1 MKINEK
7 INIKFDKFLWS
18 MIINIFIIIIMMIIT
33 ESPLIF
39 FLSIVSAGLISYN
52 LNNLLQISKDN
63 QKLILPEQC
72 NTENQTAS
80 IDNCYSFINKYL
92 IIIIIIKNNYIEHI
106 GLQYDVLSSQ
116 KKIIEILKKKLLAKE
131 VNNIYN
137 EDDFMYLEINHENM
151 FNLLDILNDQNEKV
165 KYNIKITPL
174 LEII

>member
-52 LNNLLQISKDN
+52 INNLLHKSKDN
-63 QKLILPEQC
+63 QTKVNNDIS
-72 NTENQTAS
+72 NR
-80 IDNCYSFINKYL
+80 YL
-92 IIIIIIKNNYIEHI
+92 TMIIKNHNFIYIDLHDNI
-106 GLQYDVLSSQ
+106 QSSQ
-116 KKIIEILKKKLLAKE
+116 KKIMEILKSKLLAQE
-131 VNNIYN
+131 MNNIYN

-174 LEII
+174 LNLL